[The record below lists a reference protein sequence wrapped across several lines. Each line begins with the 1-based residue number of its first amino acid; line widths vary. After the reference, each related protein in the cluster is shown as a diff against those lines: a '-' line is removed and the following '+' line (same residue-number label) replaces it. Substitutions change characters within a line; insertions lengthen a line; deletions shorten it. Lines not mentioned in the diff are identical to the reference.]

1 MMELLSAI
9 AGILL
14 VDLVLSGDN
23 ALVIGAAAAGLP
35 QRQRWIAIFFGGAG
49 AAVLRIVFAFI
60 ASFLLVLPW
69 LQAIG
74 GLILLIIAIRLLADR
89 DAKRRIGQDPGGSN
103 GFADPPDERTA
114 AVRDTSR
121 DQDCQC
127 RTGQDRC
134 RNDGSR

>member
-1 MMELLSAI
+1 MIELLSAI

-49 AAVLRIVFAFI
+49 ATVLRIVFAFI

-69 LQAIG
+69 LQAIW
-74 GLILLIIAIRLLADR
+74 GLILLIIVIRLLAVR
-89 DAKRRIGQDPGGSN
+89 YTRRPAALVDAPRAG
-103 GFADPPDERTA
+103 T
-114 AVRDTSR
+114 
-121 DQDCQC
+121 
-127 RTGQDRC
+127 
-134 RNDGSR
+134 